1 MQKPNVWF
9 IMMDQARWDAL
20 GCYGNKIC
28 ETVNLDYFA
37 AQGTVFENC
46 YTPTPTCLPARSSLL
61 TGKDPWN
68 VGVMYPD
75 PAKKGTIDLGTTL
88 PKVLSDN
95 GYHTQCVGTLGVPP
109 LRATHGFHDVR
120 LYTLNDQIDSDYTKW
135 FNENKPADCGQYD
148 HGLGPNSWMCRPW
161 HLPEY
166 LHPVAWTAQESIRF
180 LKRRDPTRP
189 FFLKTSFLRPH
200 APYDPPQ
207 YYFDLYNNKELPES
221 VAGGWAG
228 MHDFKTTDPDAWH
241 GRLGAENERR
251 AKVGYYASINFID
264 HQIGVV
270 RQHLSQQGLLNNT
283 IIIFTSDH
291 GDMMGDHHLWR
302 KCYPYEGSAHI
313 PLLVCLPSAMR
324 ENIQSS
330 SEAPVCLQDIM
341 PTILDACGVEIPEGV
356 DGKSVLPLIR
366 EAETAWRDFVHGEHK
381 QCYATEN
388 EHHFLTDG
396 TWKYIWLTQ
405 TNTEQLFH
413 LKNDPYELTDLA
425 AHAQYQEELAKWRE
439 RLIEDLAPRNAGLVE
454 NGQLVCQA
462 GKPTPVSPHYRSC
475 ESYT

>member
-20 GCYGNKIC
+20 GCYGNEIC

-37 AQGTVFENC
+37 AQGTVFKNC

-68 VGVMYPD
+68 VGVMYRD
-75 PAKKGTIDLGTTL
+75 PAKPGAIDLGTTL

-109 LRATHGFHDVR
+109 LRATQGFDDVR
-120 LYTLNDQIDSDYTKW
+120 LYTLNDQFDSDYTKW

-166 LHPVAWTAQESIRF
+166 LHPVAWTARESIRF
-180 LKRRDPTRP
+180 LQRRDPTRP

-207 YYFDLYNNKELPES
+207 YYFDLYDNKEMPEP
-221 VAGGWAG
+221 VAGDWAG
-228 MHDFKTTDPDAWH
+228 IHDFETKDPDAWH

-270 RQHLSQQGLLNNT
+270 RQYLSKQGLLNNT

-313 PLLVCLPSAMR
+313 PLLVCLPPAMR
-324 ENIQSS
+324 KNIQSS

-341 PTILDACGVEIPEGV
+341 PTILDACGVEIPDEV

-366 EAETAWRDFVHGEHK
+366 DDEINWRDFVHGEHK
-381 QCYATEN
+381 QCYAPEN

-396 TWKYIWLTQ
+396 TWKYIWFTQ

-413 LKNDPYELTDLA
+413 LENDPYELTDLA
-425 AHAQYQEELAKWRE
+425 ALPKHQEEVAKWRE
-439 RLIEDLAPRNAGLVE
+439 RLIKDLEPRNAGLVE

-462 GKPTPVSPHYRSC
+462 GKPTPVSPHYC
-475 ESYT
+475 AQEE